1 MSIYSRR
8 GWDNVGELHPK
19 AAVPENTPS
28 GDSSAGS
35 QDWSKLRKAKPAEH
49 LLPLSKGLLDQL
61 PDTVFPSAL
70 ATQYSRIV
78 NVIALHWNNRS
89 ECAEYFNALLT
100 DQRGGRQGF
109 PAPVKRDLVRLW
121 AYWQRGGPQDV

>member
-49 LLPLSKGLLDQL
+49 LQPSSKKFLDQL
-61 PDTVFPSAL
+61 PPEVFPGAL
-70 ATQYSRIV
+70 ASQYARIV
-78 NVIALHWNNRS
+78 NLIALQWHDRGS
-89 ECAEYFNALLT
+89 CDIYFKDGSSLT
-100 DQRGGRQGF
+100 GETPRLCRGGSSSLTFEGVHRRNFQ
-109 PAPVKRDLVRLW
+109 P
-121 AYWQRGGPQDV
+121 